1 MVVETP
7 SGAETGQCLIEVL
20 HRRRRGRS
28 IRGTLAEPDLG
39 GLTHL
44 QWNVGPR

>member
-1 MVVETP
+1 MVVGSP
-7 SGAETGQCLIEVL
+7 SGVGTGQCLTEVV

-28 IRGTLAEPDLG
+28 IRGTLAELDLG